1 MNAMATVSWNQSIG
15 DDNTSLTNTDHT
27 IGSPLALASPEYA
40 TKAWRKFDSIAALQ
54 HPNVKITQGSLTK
67 IDPDRRIASVK
78 LSGSGEQQEQPYDF
92 FVAATGLRRV
102 WPVVPQSLTKEEYLV
117 ETADHIKSVSTAT
130 HGTVVIGG
138 GAVGIEMAA
147 ETKLCHPH
155 TKVTLVHSRDK
166 LLSSEPLPDE
176 VKDTALQALRDA
188 GVEVLLSERVT
199 GTTAGIGPDGRPL
212 QTLTLQDGSHIVAS
226 QVISAISRSVPTTSY
241 LPKSSVDSEGLVKI
255 DS

>member
-1 MNAMATVSWNQSIG
+1 MNVMATVSWDQSI
-15 DDNTSLTNTDHT
+15 DDDKTSLTDTDHT

-54 HPNVKITQGSLTK
+54 HPNVKITQGSLTQ
-67 IDPDRRIASVK
+67 INPDRRIASVK

-92 FVAATGLRRV
+92 FIAATGLRRV

-117 ETADHIKSVSTAT
+117 EAADHIKNVSSAT

-155 TKVTLVHSRDK
+155 TKVSLVHSRDK

-199 GTTAGIGPDGRPL
+199 GTTASIGPDGRPL
-212 QTLTLQDGSHIVAS
+212 QTLTLQDGSHLVAS

-241 LPKSSVDSEGLVKI
+241 LPKSAVDSEGLVKI
-255 DS
+255 NS